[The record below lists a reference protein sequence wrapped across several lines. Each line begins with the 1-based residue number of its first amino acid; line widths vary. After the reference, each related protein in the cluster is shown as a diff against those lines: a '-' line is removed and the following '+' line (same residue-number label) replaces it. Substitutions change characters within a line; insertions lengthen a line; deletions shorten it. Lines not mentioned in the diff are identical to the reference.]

1 MVVIYMK
8 KRVLIIILLLI
19 TIIFTGLVV
28 YHYLNLPISIKGIK
42 YAEGVN
48 KDKTKTVYIDVNM
61 PNPFPV
67 ECSVNGVTSNKCTF
81 DLENGKYTLI
91 INNIFRHDKIDFY
104 VNTNEI
110 IDISLN
116 VDSFHIAVNEKFQMV
131 PTIEYIGEPNT
142 KLLYSSGDETI
153 ATVDENGLVTGIKPG
168 EVIISANASNGIT
181 KTMKIIVTDM
191 IVKPVFNLG
200 KPKLTCGVY
209 NEEQND
215 LMDSILAERVEYAGF
230 GTRGGTIAAARFLTL
245 SFPYKVTYFYEHGR
259 LETYYPG
266 QRKVDGE
273 GRYHHIGLY
282 LDESRFKSIDDNLVK
297 EKKATWG
304 CPLTNYDDTDGWAVG
319 AKKPNGLDC
328 SGFVTWALMNGGTDV
343 GDIGAGIVEETR
355 DMSDLG
361 PRHDLTYEYANSDK
375 YKIGDVIARNGHT
388 ALLVG
393 KDDEYLYIAESL
405 LYGVRTVKYSYKDRG
420 SKLYKNYEYIED
432 MSGVYSGEGRYT
444 TMFQIN

>member
-1 MVVIYMK
+1 M
-8 KRVLIIILLLI
+8 LLI
-19 TIIFTGLVV
+19 TFVFTGIIVN
-28 YHYLNLPISIKGIK
+28 YYLHLPISIKGIK
-42 YAEGVN
+42 YAKGVN
-48 KDKTKTVYIDVNM
+48 DNRTKTVMIDVNI

-67 ECSVNGVTSNKCTF
+67 QCTVNDKTSNKCTF
-81 DLENGKYTLI
+81 DLENGKYTLK
-91 INNIFRHDKIDFY
+91 INNIFRQDEIDFY

-116 VDSFHIAVNEKFQMV
+116 TDEFHIAVGEKFEMV
-131 PTIEYIGEPNT
+131 PTVDYIGEPNT
-142 KLLYSSGDETI
+142 KLLYSSGDDKI
-153 ATVDENGLVTGIKPG
+153 ATVDSDGIITGISTG
-168 EVIISANASNGIT
+168 EVVLSATSSNGIS
-181 KTMKIIVTDM
+181 KTMKVIVTDM
-191 IVKPVFNLG
+191 LTKPVFNLD
-200 KPKLTCGVY
+200 KPKLTCGIY

-215 LMDSILAERVEYAGF
+215 LLDSLLAERVDYAGR

-259 LETYYPG
+259 LDTYYPG

-273 GRYHHIGLY
+273 GRYHHLGLY
-282 LDESRFKSIDDNLVK
+282 LDESRYKNIDDNYVK

-319 AKKPNGLDC
+319 SKRGNGLDC

-343 GDIGAGIVEETR
+343 GDIGAGIVEEVK

-361 PRHDLTYEYANSDK
+361 PRHDLTYEYANSDD

-405 LYGVRTVKYSYKDRG
+405 LYGVRTVKYSYKQKG
-420 SKLYKNYEYIED
+420 SKLYTNYEYIED
-432 MSGVYSGEGRYT
+432 MTDVYSGEGRYT
-444 TMFQIN
+444 KMFQTN

>member
-1 MVVIYMK
+1 MK
-8 KRVLIIILLLI
+8 KRVLIIILLLV
-19 TIIFTGLVV
+19 TILFTGYVT
-28 YHYLNLPISIKGIK
+28 YYYFNLPIILKGIT

-48 KDKTKTVYIDVNM
+48 EDKTKTVTINVDI
-61 PNPFPV
+61 PNILPYS
-67 ECSVNGVTSNKCTF
+67 CTVNGVTSSNCKF
-81 DLENGKYTLI
+81 NLNNGNYTLK
-91 INNIFRHDKIDFY
+91 INNLIREDEIDFN

-110 IDISLN
+110 IGVNLN
-116 VDSFHIAVNEKFQMV
+116 VDSFHIAVGEQFKIE
-131 PTIEYIGEPNT
+131 PTVEYIGEPNT
-142 KLLYSSGDETI
+142 KLIYSSGDENI
-153 ATVDENGLVTGIKPG
+153 ATVDENGVVTGVSKG
-168 EVIISANASNGIT
+168 EVAISANASNGVT
-181 KTMKIIVTDM
+181 NTVKFIVTDLLT
-191 IVKPVFNLG
+191 KPVFNLD

-209 NEEQND
+209 SEEQND
-215 LMDSILAERVEYAGF
+215 ELDALLKERVEYAGS

-259 LETYYPG
+259 LDTYYVG

-273 GRYHHIGLY
+273 GRYHHLGLY
-282 LDESRFKSIDDNLVK
+282 LHESRFKDINDNYVK

-343 GDIGAGIVEETR
+343 GDIGAGIVEDVK

-405 LYGVRTVKYSYKDRG
+405 LYGVRTVKYSYKQRG
-420 SKLYKNYEYIED
+420 SKLYTNYEYIED
-432 MSGVYSGEGRYT
+432 MSKVYSGEGRYT
-444 TMFQIN
+444 TMFQTN